1 VQTFIKIDDADLE
14 TFIFY
19 RVVEM
24 PKKISGAKRKEL
36 NEKRATDAISG
47 RVEGI
52 LFGRVIKLLGNGQ
65 VHVVI
70 HTERVGP
77 KTLLVRLPRVF
88 GKRGS
93 TPLSNTSIVSF
104 FAGKEFDPNIEL
116 KPGDTVVTDYLFDIT
131 SIIDDKV
138 AQRLVTDGIIPE
150 WMLKSGTT
158 GTTELQN
165 DDGFIFCESD
175 SDDEKAPAKAPEKV
189 PDDSAFHFGDSDDE
203 TEKKVF
209 HEKAIV
215 EEFVADF
222 GDVEPAKPAG
232 ALPRGTS
239 GRDKAKAGLSKVLH
253 IE

>member
-1 VQTFIKIDDADLE
+1 
-14 TFIFY
+14 
-19 RVVEM
+19 M

-36 NEKRATDAISG
+36 NEKRAIAAVSG
-47 RVEGI
+47 HAEGI

-65 VHVVI
+65 VHIVI
-70 HTERVGP
+70 HTNRLGP

-93 TPLSNTSIVSF
+93 TPLSTSNIVSVF
-104 FAGKEFDPNIEL
+104 VGKEFNPDKDL
-116 KPGDTVVTDYLFDIT
+116 TSGDAVVTNYLFDIT
-131 SIIDDKV
+131 SILDDKS

-175 SDDEKAPAKAPEKV
+175 SEDEKAPAKVPEKAPEKV

-203 TEKKVF
+203 MEKKVF

-222 GDVEPAKPAG
+222 GDAEPAKPAG

>member
-1 VQTFIKIDDADLE
+1 
-14 TFIFY
+14 
-19 RVVEM
+19 M

-36 NEKRATDAISG
+36 NEKRAADAVSG
-47 RVEGI
+47 RTEGI

-65 VHVVI
+65 VHIVI
-70 HTERVGP
+70 HTTRLGP

-93 TPLSNTSIVSF
+93 TPLSTSNIVSVF
-104 FAGKEFDPNIEL
+104 VGKEFNPDKDL
-116 KPGDTVVTDYLFDIT
+116 TSGDAVVTNYLFDIT
-131 SIIDDKV
+131 SILDDKS

-175 SDDEKAPAKAPEKV
+175 SEDEKAPAKVPEKAPEKV

-203 TEKKVF
+203 MEKKVF

-222 GDVEPAKPAG
+222 GDAEPAKPAG